1 MNPLYQALLLAAGE
15 GTRLRPLTLN
25 TPKCLVPVLGRPL
38 LGYWLDLLN
47 RGPSPSRIWVN
58 TSYLADQVQDFLQAS
73 NPAYPQLV
81 IQSLFEPELLGTA
94 GTLVNLLPQLQP
106 EQDLLLV
113 HADNLSW
120 FSLEAFLNAHH
131 QRPADTELT
140 MMTFETDAPQSCG
153 IVELDEL
160 GVVQAFHEKVK
171 HPPSNLANG
180 AVYLISPAGLSRI
193 QSLGQVFEF
202 STQVIPAFMGK
213 IYCWQ
218 NTVYHRDIGNPQAY
232 AAAQSE
238 FRPIAEQFELNRA

>member
-1 MNPLYQALLLAAGE
+1 
-15 GTRLRPLTLN
+15 
-25 TPKCLVPVLGRPL
+25 
-38 LGYWLDLLN
+38 
-47 RGPSPSRIWVN
+47 
-58 TSYLADQVQDFLQAS
+58 
-73 NPAYPQLV
+73 
-81 IQSLFEPELLGTA
+81 LFEPELLGTA
-94 GTLVNLLPQLQP
+94 GTLVNLLSQLQP

-140 MMTFETDAPQSCG
+140 MMTFETDAPQTCG
-153 IVELDEL
+153 IVELNEL

-180 AVYLISPAGLSRI
+180 AVYLISPAGLARI

-202 STQVIPAFMGK
+202 STQVIPAFMGR